1 MARIITLI
9 PVRISSERLPRKAL
23 LDINGKSLL
32 QRVFENVRAA
42 ISGDVAVA
50 SPDEEIIDA
59 CGAFGARAV
68 LTAKGLPSGTDA
80 IADALRVI
88 QSRDGEYD
96 VVVDFQGDNV
106 NVDPRVNLPLIDMI
120 ARTGCDMATCGMV
133 FRSPGEVADP
143 NSVKIVMGLRQGET
157 EGRALYF
164 TRAAAPYVRDPER
177 VGVNKDYYHHIGI
190 YVFKASSLA
199 RVASLPEGVLE
210 VREKLE
216 QLRMLENGMTIRA
229 KIIERLK
236 LVDEAPA
243 DVNTPEEYEA
253 VKKCIP

>member
-1 MARIITLI
+1 MGSA
-9 PVRISSERLPRKAL
+9 RLPGKAL

-32 QRVFENVRAA
+32 RRVFENVSGA

-59 CGAFGARAV
+59 CGTFGAKAV

-88 QSRDGEYD
+88 ESRGGRYD
-96 VVVDFQGDNV
+96 IVVDFQGDNV
-106 NVDPRVNLPLIDMI
+106 NVDPRVCVPLIEMTE
-120 ARTGCDMATCGMV
+120 RTGCDMATCGMV
-133 FRSPGEVADP
+133 FGSPLEITDP
-143 NSVKIVMGLRQGET
+143 NMVKIVMGLRKGET

-164 TRAAAPYVRDPER
+164 TRAAAPYVMGPER
-177 VGVNKDYYHHIGI
+177 AGVNKDFYHHIGI

-199 RVASLPEGVLE
+199 RVTSLPEGTLE
-210 VREKLE
+210 AREKLE

-229 KIIERLK
+229 KLIDRLK
-236 LVDEAPA
+236 LIDEAPA
-243 DVNTPEEYEA
+243 DVNTREEYEA
-253 VKKCIP
+253 VKKWIL